1 MRKLKNGQ
9 RVKDATTSVK
19 MTIDSK
25 CPKKWLFIDME
36 TGDIWVHKSRFPKL
50 KNYKYN
56 DFFRADDDAMRAL
69 ANICTEILV
78 REMGI
83 NPEMP

>member
-1 MRKLKNGQ
+1 
-9 RVKDATTSVK
+9 

-36 TGDIWVHKSRFPKL
+36 TGDIWVHKSRLPKY
-50 KNYKYN
+50 KDYKYN

-69 ANICTEILV
+69 GNICTEIIT

-83 NPEMP
+83 NREMP